1 MDLTIPTQGI
11 PDYEQARM
19 GEAARREMLASGRWQ
34 LLAEERLT
42 EEFHASVIDGLPSP
56 ETSRNPARSLWGQ
69 IGDLYDHPPAVK
81 LEEVQ
86 GQAEEEAD
94 GDSLSGLLIPA
105 LWPTRQ
111 QAHRL
116 CVAINE
122 AAMAVSLVT
131 RGSKKL
137 LSVRV
142 VSPAVLSC
150 EVAEDDPQDLRLVVE
165 YRQRTYS
172 GKPVQS
178 RDVWDLRG
186 EKPRFAIEVYLDSAW
201 QDKTQEYMPELPAGE
216 WPYKDKAGQP
226 LMRHVL
232 YHSQVPADGA
242 LWHPYEGSEMVEGTL
257 SLSAMWTYARGGLR
271 DAGHPQRGIIDGV
284 VVGGVSERRG
294 ASVSSPRLIVDR
306 NSVLQIQSGKAA
318 DGTPLAAQTFQWQPA
333 MDPKSTFEALDLFA
347 RGMTADWYGI
357 SPSDLQ
363 PAAGSSGY
371 ALVVRD
377 KGKQKAR
384 DRQIPS
390 ARLGDQQLLSL
401 MARYSN
407 AYMGTSYP
415 EDPAAYRIDYPRATE
430 PPSEYKER
438 AEAESAAVEAGL
450 RHPVHAWMALNGV
463 SEDEAREQMEDAAK
477 WKARMAAIG
486 AAPVASEV
494 PAGEVED
501 PTDDDMIGE
510 LDAAIEAADADE
522 VDLPAI
528 RSTLRDMRARMGPV
542 NG

>member
-19 GEAARREMLASGRWQ
+19 AEATRREMLLTGQWRA
-34 LLAEERLT
+34 LAEERLT
-42 EEFHASVIDGLPSP
+42 EEFHASVVDGLPSP
-56 ETSRNPARSLWGQ
+56 EISRNPFRSLVAQ
-69 IGDLYDHPPAVK
+69 VSDLYNHAPSVK
-81 LEEVQ
+81 LEEVERQ
-86 GQAEEEAD
+86 PEEEAD
-94 GDSLSGLLIPA
+94 DDALSGLLIPT

-111 QAHRL
+111 QAHRI
-116 CVAINE
+116 CVGINE
-122 AAMAVSLVT
+122 ALVAVSLVT
-131 RGSKKL
+131 RGGKKA

-142 VSPAVLSC
+142 VSPAIVSC
-150 EVAEDDPQDLRLVVE
+150 EASEDDPEILRLVVE
-165 YRQRTYS
+165 YRKRTYG
-172 GKPVQS
+172 GKPVSS

-186 EKPRFAIEVYLDSAW
+186 ERPRFAIEVYLDSAW

-216 WPYKDKAGQP
+216 WPYKDKAGNP

-242 LWHPYEGSEMVEGTL
+242 LWHPREGEEMVEGTL

-294 ASVSSPRLIVDR
+294 SSVSSPRLIADR

-333 MDPKSTFEALDLFA
+333 MDPKSTFDALDLFA

-357 SPSDLQ
+357 SPQDLE

-415 EDPAAYRIDYPRATE
+415 EDPAAYCIEYPRATE

-438 AEAESAAVEAGL
+438 AEAEAAAVEAGL
-450 RHPVHAWMALNGV
+450 RHPVYAWMAINGV
-463 SEDEAREQMEDAAK
+463 SEDEAREQMIDAERF
-477 WKARMAAIG
+477 KAELAAISAPAALSPPAG
-486 AAPVASEV
+486 DAPVDV
-494 PAGEVED
+494 
-501 PTDDDMIGE
+501 DDDMVEE
-510 LDAAIEAADADE
+510 LDGAIEAADADE